1 MRLARYVRQW
11 MLLNTLVLLPWVSCT
26 RLDTIPDSGEDFPRL
41 GERRSVSFREEVHH
55 DAEDGDEGPIRP
67 LYRQRASP
75 IRSTTTVANRD
86 FYFPGP
92 TTRRRVTT
100 VPTGGNPDFYF
111 DYLRE
116 ESRQGPER
124 SSSRGRDRPRAPA
137 AGGGAE
143 FSYNEKDKNGPSNWY
158 RIAPNCGGRYQSPI
172 MLNTSSAL
180 YVRNKRPLQL
190 VGQTNLPQTIRLQN
204 DGHSVKFIYDWNE
217 GDRPY
222 IRGGPLKTKYYFE
235 QFHFHWGS
243 NNSLGSEHVLDYHRF
258 PMELHM
264 VFYNALY
271 SSFEDARNEVDGLA
285 VVGMFYEMYDRYN
298 EQLNTWTRFLKEV
311 ITPESSFTIQFIDT
325 FPLYEL
331 IGDFEWPYFSYE
343 GSLTTP
349 PCLETVTWIV
359 SAKPLLITA
368 KEMGEF
374 RRIRTRSGGPM
385 VNNFRPVQKLYNRR
399 VYRY

>member
-1 MRLARYVRQW
+1 MRFARCMQQW
-11 MLLNTLVLLPWVSCT
+11 ILLNTLVLLPWVSCT
-26 RLDTIPDSGEDFPRL
+26 RLDAIPDSGEDFPRL
-41 GERRSVSFREEVHH
+41 GERRSVSFREDVHH
-55 DAEDGDEGPIRP
+55 AEDEGPIQP
-67 LYRQRASP
+67 LHRQRAAP
-75 IRSTTTVANRD
+75 IRSTTVANRD

-100 VPTGGNPDFYF
+100 VPNGANPDFYF

-116 ESRQGPER
+116 ESRQPAR
-124 SSSRGRDRPRAPA
+124 SSGRDRPRAPP
-137 AGGGAE
+137 AGGGAN

-158 RIAPNCGGRYQSPI
+158 RIAPQCGGRYQSPI

-180 YVRNKRPLQL
+180 YVKNKRPLQL
-190 VGQTNLPQTIRLQN
+190 IGQTNLPQAIQLQN
-204 DGHSVKFIYDWNE
+204 DGHSAKFTYVWNE

-222 IRGGPLKTKYYFE
+222 IRGGPLKTRYYFE

-258 PMELHM
+258 PMELHL
-264 VFYNALY
+264 VFYNGLY
-271 SSFEDARNEVDGLA
+271 SSFAEASREVDGLA
-285 VVGMFYEMYDRYN
+285 VVGMFYEMYDRID

-325 FPLYEL
+325 FPLYEI

-359 SAKPLLITA
+359 SAKPLLITP
-368 KEMGEF
+368 KEMQEF
-374 RRIRTRSGGPM
+374 RRIRNRNGAPM

-399 VYRY
+399 VFRY

>member
-1 MRLARYVRQW
+1 MRLARCVQQW
-11 MLLNTLVLLPWVSCT
+11 ILLNTLVLLPWVSCT
-26 RLDTIPDSGEDFPRL
+26 RLDATADSGEDFPRL
-41 GERRSVSFREEVHH
+41 GERRSVSFREDVHH
-55 DAEDGDEGPIRP
+55 TEDGDEGPVRP
-67 LYRQRASP
+67 LYRPRAAQ
-75 IRSTTTVANRD
+75 IRSTTVPNRD

-92 TTRRRVTT
+92 TTRRRLTT
-100 VPTGGNPDFYF
+100 VPNGGNPDFYF

-116 ESRQGPER
+116 ESKQPAR
-124 SSSRGRDRPRAPA
+124 SSGRDRPRAPP
-137 AGGGAE
+137 AGGFE
-143 FSYNEKDKNGPSNWY
+143 FSYNEKDKYGPSNWY
-158 RIAPNCGGRYQSPI
+158 RITPQCGGKYQSPI

-180 YVRNKRPLQL
+180 YARNKRPLQL
-190 VGQTNLPQTIRLQN
+190 IGQTNLPQAIELQN
-204 DGHSVKFIYDWNE
+204 DGHSAKFTYVWNE

-222 IRGGPLKTKYYFE
+222 IRGGPLKTKYYFQ

-243 NNSLGSEHVLDYHRF
+243 NDSLGSEHVLDYHRF
-258 PMELHM
+258 PMELHL

-271 SSFEDARNEVDGLA
+271 SSFEEARSEVDGLT
-285 VVGMFYEMYDRYN
+285 VVGLFYEIYDRID

-311 ITPESSFTIQFIDT
+311 TTPDSSFTIQFIDT
-325 FPLYEL
+325 FPLYEV

-368 KEMGEF
+368 KEMREF
-374 RRIRTRSGGPM
+374 RKIRNRSGAPM

-399 VYRY
+399 VFRY